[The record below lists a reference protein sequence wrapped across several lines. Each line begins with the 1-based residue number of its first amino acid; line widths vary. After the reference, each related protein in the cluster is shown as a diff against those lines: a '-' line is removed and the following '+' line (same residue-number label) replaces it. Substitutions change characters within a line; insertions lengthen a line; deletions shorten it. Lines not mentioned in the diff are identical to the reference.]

1 MNRPVIRSIWRFII
15 LVLIQVLILSR
26 INLGGSEFNY
36 IQIFVY
42 PLFLLLLPISIA
54 RGWLLVLGFLIG
66 LTVDMFYNSPGM
78 HAGAA
83 VFSAF
88 IRPNM
93 LSALEPRGGYK
104 INSVPNIRQFGS
116 NWFFRYASA
125 VLSLHVFFYF
135 LLEAFDL
142 SQILQILLK
151 SVLSFVASLG
161 MIGIYMLIFNPKD

>member
-1 MNRPVIRSIWRFII
+1 MII
-15 LVLIQVLILSR
+15 
-26 INLGGSEFNY
+26 
-36 IQIFVY
+36 
-42 PLFLLLLPISIA
+42 
-54 RGWLLVLGFLIG
+54 GFALG

-104 INSVPNIRQFGS
+104 INSIPNIRQFGS
-116 NWFFRYASA
+116 NWFYRYAAA
-125 VLSLHVFFYF
+125 VVSLHLFFYF

-142 SQILQILLK
+142 TQILQILIK
-151 SVLSFVASLG
+151 SVLSFVASMVL
-161 MIGIYMLIFNPKD
+161 IGIYMLIFNPKE